1 MSYQGKKDNKNRT
14 VLDFSKDLKR
24 QENGSKIKN
33 MPNVNKQICSFK
45 LKLKLLV

>member
-33 MPNVNKQICSFK
+33 MPNVNKQICSF